1 MVGAPSEKRPAPR
14 YFLLFLE
21 HGIKVSKFYYED
33 GRLLY
38 WYIDIITHSWNE
50 DKSSLTV
57 IDLLADV
64 LIYPD
69 GFVKVVDLDELA
81 DAEEAGI
88 ITKDQLLKSLRTLD
102 KLLGMIYSGDFKRI
116 RDYVESFE

>member
-1 MVGAPSEKRPAPR
+1 M
-14 YFLLFLE
+14 
-21 HGIKVSKFYYED
+21 
-33 GRLLY
+33 
-38 WYIDIITHSWNE
+38 
-50 DKSSLTV
+50 

-88 ITKDQLLKSLRTLD
+88 ITKEQLLKSLRTLD

-116 RDYVESFE
+116 RDYVESFEV

>member
-1 MVGAPSEKRPAPR
+1 M
-14 YFLLFLE
+14 
-21 HGIKVSKFYYED
+21 
-33 GRLLY
+33 
-38 WYIDIITHSWNE
+38 
-50 DKSSLTV
+50 

-88 ITKDQLLKSLRTLD
+88 ITKEQLLKSLRTLD

>member
-14 YFLLFLE
+14 YFLLFS
-21 HGIKVSKFYYED
+21 GAWYQGQQFYYED

-88 ITKDQLLKSLRTLD
+88 ITKEQLLKSLRTLD

>member
-1 MVGAPSEKRPAPR
+1 MV
-14 YFLLFLE
+14 
-21 HGIKVSKFYYED
+21 
-33 GRLLY
+33 
-38 WYIDIITHSWNE
+38 
-50 DKSSLTV
+50 
-57 IDLLADV
+57 DLLADV

-88 ITKDQLLKSLRTLD
+88 ITKEQLLKSLRTLD

-116 RDYVESFE
+116 RDYVESFEV

>member
-1 MVGAPSEKRPAPR
+1 M
-14 YFLLFLE
+14 L
-21 HGIKVSKFYYED
+21 
-33 GRLLY
+33 
-38 WYIDIITHSWNE
+38 
-50 DKSSLTV
+50 
-57 IDLLADV
+57 DLLAAV

-116 RDYVESFE
+116 RDYVESFEV

>member
-1 MVGAPSEKRPAPR
+1 M
-14 YFLLFLE
+14 
-21 HGIKVSKFYYED
+21 
-33 GRLLY
+33 
-38 WYIDIITHSWNE
+38 
-50 DKSSLTV
+50 

>member
-1 MVGAPSEKRPAPR
+1 MV
-14 YFLLFLE
+14 
-21 HGIKVSKFYYED
+21 
-33 GRLLY
+33 
-38 WYIDIITHSWNE
+38 
-50 DKSSLTV
+50 
-57 IDLLADV
+57 
-64 LIYPD
+64 
-69 GFVKVVDLDELA
+69 FVKVVDLDELA

>member
-1 MVGAPSEKRPAPR
+1 M
-14 YFLLFLE
+14 
-21 HGIKVSKFYYED
+21 
-33 GRLLY
+33 
-38 WYIDIITHSWNE
+38 
-50 DKSSLTV
+50 

-116 RDYVESFE
+116 RDYVESFEV

>member
-1 MVGAPSEKRPAPR
+1 M
-14 YFLLFLE
+14 
-21 HGIKVSKFYYED
+21 
-33 GRLLY
+33 
-38 WYIDIITHSWNE
+38 
-50 DKSSLTV
+50 

-102 KLLGMIYSGDFKRI
+102 RLLGMIYSGDFKRI

>member
-1 MVGAPSEKRPAPR
+1 MAGC
-14 YFLLFLE
+14 F
-21 HGIKVSKFYYED
+21 
-33 GRLLY
+33 
-38 WYIDIITHSWNE
+38 T
-50 DKSSLTV
+50 
-57 IDLLADV
+57 DLLADV

-88 ITKDQLLKSLRTLD
+88 ITKEQLLKSLRTLD

-116 RDYVESFE
+116 RDYVESFEV